1 MDAERDPGSG
11 TPSAAKGKRR
21 SLPPVLSKA
30 PPVAMVIF
38 GASGDL
44 TGRKILPALARL
56 ADRGVL
62 DDGFTVIGVAR
73 TEWSD
78 DEFRAH
84 VTESTP
90 DGGPKWR
97 ALTERFKYV
106 TGEYDHPDTFDQLKT
121 HLDEAD
127 QVDGTDGNRLYYLAT
142 IPSVF
147 GLVARAL
154 AKHGCSGPGD
164 GGTFARV
171 VVEKPFGHDLASAL
185 DLNDQM
191 HAAFDESQI
200 YRIDHY
206 MGKETVQNVL
216 ALRFANA
223 IFEPIWN
230 RRYIEQVQVTVAES
244 LGVEHRG
251 GFYETAGALRD
262 IVQNH
267 VMQVLALT
275 LMESPTST
283 DADRIRDEKVKLLQA
298 IDIPTPDEAVD
309 KSVRG
314 QYTAGTIDGE
324 PVVGYR
330 EEEDVAPDSQ
340 TETFLALRLRVEN
353 WRWAGVPI
361 YVRTGKRLP
370 ARVTEV
376 ALTFRQ
382 VPFLLFDHRS
392 SRDLRPNTLIL
403 RIQPDEGISLEFG
416 AKVPGEKFHLRS
428 VAMDFSYAEAFA
440 GADAADG
447 YERLIHDAM
456 VGDATLFIRSDEVEQ
471 AWRIVDPYLEAW
483 SEPGGGLHFYEAGT
497 WGPHMADLLVERSG
511 DEWRNPV
518 VDLELSGGRQ
528 AAPRPVTPWAT
539 VSASGRHE
547 RHRRP
552 GRVGAR
558 VPSPTW
564 WPTDLATAA
573 PAGYTLFLSGGGT
586 ATECYRALAARPG
599 CRGTGS
605 TSTWATSAACRPT
618 TPTPTTAWSPRS
630 CSTPSGRCTPTTRCT
645 PAANRPR
652 PPPPTSDW
660 SKSSADLDL
669 VHLGLGPDGHTA
681 SLFPGSDAA
690 GRHRR
695 RPPGRGQHRP
705 ERASTRTSGITLT
718 FAGIARARQ
727 RGRHRG
733 GRLEARRAGPH
744 RGG

>member
-1 MDAERDPGSG
+1 MSTDPISIAAAMDAERDPGSS
-11 TPSAAKGKRR
+11 TTSAAQGEQR

-73 TEWSD
+73 TEWTD
-78 DEFRAH
+78 DDFRAH
-84 VTESTP
+84 VAASTP
-90 DGGPKWR
+90 EGGAKWR
-97 ALTERFKYV
+97 ALTERFKYI
-106 TGEYDHPDTFDQLKT
+106 TGEYDHPDTFDQLKV

-127 QVDGTDGNRLYYLAT
+127 RVDGTDGNRLYYLAT

-147 GLVARAL
+147 GLVAQAL
-154 AKHGCSGPGD
+154 ATHGCSGPGP

-171 VVEKPFGHDLASAL
+171 VVEKPFGRDLSSAL
-185 DLNDQM
+185 ELNDQM
-191 HAAFDESQI
+191 HAAFDELQI

-324 PVVGYR
+324 PVAGYR

-340 TETFLALRLRVEN
+340 TETYLALRLRVEN

-392 SRDLRPNTLIL
+392 SRDLRPNTLVL

-416 AKVPGEKFHLRS
+416 AKVPGEKFHIRS
-428 VAMDFSYAEAFA
+428 VAMDFSYDEAFA
-440 GADAADG
+440 GAEAADG

-483 SEPGGGLHFYEAGT
+483 SEPGGGLHFYPAGS

-518 VDLELSGGRQ
+518 
-528 AAPRPVTPWAT
+528 
-539 VSASGRHE
+539 
-547 RHRRP
+547 
-552 GRVGAR
+552 
-558 VPSPTW
+558 
-564 WPTDLATAA
+564 
-573 PAGYTLFLSGGGT
+573 
-586 ATECYRALAARPG
+586 
-599 CRGTGS
+599 
-605 TSTWATSAACRPT
+605 
-618 TPTPTTAWSPRS
+618 
-630 CSTPSGRCTPTTRCT
+630 
-645 PAANRPR
+645 
-652 PPPPTSDW
+652 
-660 SKSSADLDL
+660 LDL
-669 VHLGLGPDGHTA
+669 GLADGQQHP
-681 SLFPGSDAA
+681 FP
-690 GRHRR
+690 
-695 RPPGRGQHRP
+695 Q
-705 ERASTRTSGITLT
+705 
-718 FAGIARARQ
+718 
-727 RGRHRG
+727 
-733 GRLEARRAGPH
+733 
-744 RGG
+744 

>member
-1 MDAERDPGSG
+1 MTISAESTAAAIDAERDPGSD
-11 TPSAAKGKRR
+11 TTSAADGEKRP
-21 SLPPVLSKA
+21 LPPVLSKA

-78 DEFRAH
+78 DEFRSH
-84 VTESTP
+84 VAESTP
-90 DGGPKWR
+90 DAGPKWR
-97 ALTERFKYV
+97 ALTERFKYI
-106 TGEYDHPDTFDQLKT
+106 TGEYDHPETFDQLKA

-127 QVDGTDGNRLYYLAT
+127 TIDGTDGNRLYYLAT

-147 GLVARAL
+147 GLVAQAL
-154 AKHGCSGPGD
+154 ATHGCNGPGE

-171 VVEKPFGHDLASAL
+171 VVEKPFGRDLASAL
-185 DLNDQM
+185 ELNVQM
-191 HAAFDESQI
+191 QTAFNENQI

-283 DADRIRDEKVKLLQA
+283 DADRIRDEKVKLLRA
-298 IDIPTPDEAVD
+298 IYIPTPDEAVD

-314 QYTAGTIDGE
+314 QYSAGTIDGKDV
-324 PVVGYR
+324 PGYR
-330 EEEDVAPDSQ
+330 QEVDVAPDSQ
-340 TETFLALRLRVEN
+340 TETYLALRLRVEN
-353 WRWAGVPI
+353 WRWSGVPI
-361 YVRTGKRLP
+361 DVRTGKRLP

-382 VPFLLFDHRS
+382 VPFLLFDHRT

-416 AKVPGEKFHLRS
+416 AKVPGEKFHIRS
-428 VAMDFSYAEAFA
+428 VAMDFSYDEAFA
-440 GADAADG
+440 GSDAADG

-456 VGDATLFIRSDEVEQ
+456 VGDATLFIRSDEVDQ
-471 AWRIVDPYLEAW
+471 AWRIVDPYLQAW
-483 SEPGGGLHFYEAGT
+483 SEPGGALHFYPAGT

-518 VDLELSGGRQ
+518 VDLELGGGGRQ
-528 AAPRPVTPWAT
+528 T
-539 VSASGRHE
+539 
-547 RHRRP
+547 
-552 GRVGAR
+552 
-558 VPSPTW
+558 
-564 WPTDLATAA
+564 
-573 PAGYTLFLSGGGT
+573 
-586 ATECYRALAARPG
+586 
-599 CRGTGS
+599 
-605 TSTWATSAACRPT
+605 
-618 TPTPTTAWSPRS
+618 
-630 CSTPSGRCTPTTRCT
+630 
-645 PAANRPR
+645 
-652 PPPPTSDW
+652 
-660 SKSSADLDL
+660 
-669 VHLGLGPDGHTA
+669 HLE
-681 SLFPGSDAA
+681 
-690 GRHRR
+690 
-695 RPPGRGQHRP
+695 Q
-705 ERASTRTSGITLT
+705 
-718 FAGIARARQ
+718 
-727 RGRHRG
+727 
-733 GRLEARRAGPH
+733 
-744 RGG
+744 

>member
-1 MDAERDPGSG
+1 VSHDPESIAASIDAGRDPGSG
-11 TPSAAKGKRR
+11 TPSAASSAKR

-73 TEWSD
+73 TEWSNE
-78 DEFRAH
+78 EFRAH
-84 VTESTP
+84 VAESTP
-90 DGGPKWR
+90 DGGAKWK
-97 ALTERFKYV
+97 ALTERFKYI
-106 TGEYDHPDTFDQLKT
+106 TGEYDHPNTFDMLKT

-127 QVDGTDGNRLYYLAT
+127 KVDGTDGNRLYYLAT

-147 GLVARAL
+147 GLVAGAL
-154 AKHGCSGPGD
+154 AKHGCAGPGEN
-164 GGTFARV
+164 GTFSRV
-171 VVEKPFGHDLASAL
+171 VVEKPFGRDLQSAL

-283 DADRIRDEKVKLLQA
+283 DADRIRDEKVKLLHA

-314 QYTAGTIDGE
+314 QYTAGTIDGA

-340 TETFLALRLRVEN
+340 IETYLALRLRVEN

-382 VPFLLFDHRS
+382 VPFLLFDHRA

-471 AWRIVDPYLEAW
+471 AWRIVDPYLQAW
-483 SEPGGGLHFYEAGT
+483 SEPGASLHFYEAGT

-528 AAPRPVTPWAT
+528 
-539 VSASGRHE
+539 
-547 RHRRP
+547 
-552 GRVGAR
+552 
-558 VPSPTW
+558 
-564 WPTDLATAA
+564 
-573 PAGYTLFLSGGGT
+573 
-586 ATECYRALAARPG
+586 
-599 CRGTGS
+599 
-605 TSTWATSAACRPT
+605 
-618 TPTPTTAWSPRS
+618 
-630 CSTPSGRCTPTTRCT
+630 TR
-645 PAANRPR
+645 
-652 PPPPTSDW
+652 
-660 SKSSADLDL
+660 LD
-669 VHLGLGPDGHTA
+669 
-681 SLFPGSDAA
+681 
-690 GRHRR
+690 
-695 RPPGRGQHRP
+695 Q
-705 ERASTRTSGITLT
+705 
-718 FAGIARARQ
+718 
-727 RGRHRG
+727 
-733 GRLEARRAGPH
+733 
-744 RGG
+744 

>member
-1 MDAERDPGSG
+1 VSPDPESIAAAMDAERDPGSA
-11 TPSAAKGKRR
+11 TPSAAEGKQRT
-21 SLPPVLSKA
+21 LPPVLSKA

-78 DEFRAH
+78 GEFRSH
-84 VTESTP
+84 VAESTP
-90 DGGPKWR
+90 DAGPKWR

-127 QVDGTDGNRLYYLAT
+127 ALDGTDGNRLYYLAT

-147 GLVARAL
+147 GLVAQAL
-154 AKHGCSGPGD
+154 ATHGCSGPGE

-171 VVEKPFGHDLASAL
+171 VVEKPFGRDLASAL
-185 DLNDQM
+185 ELNDQM
-191 HAAFDESQI
+191 HTAFEESQI

-283 DADRIRDEKVKLLQA
+283 DADRVRDEKVKLLQA

-314 QYTAGTIDGE
+314 QYTAGAIDGE

-340 TETFLALRLRVEN
+340 TETYLALRLRVEN

-428 VAMDFSYAEAFA
+428 VAMDFSYEEAFA
-440 GADAADG
+440 GAEAADG

-483 SEPGGGLHFYEAGT
+483 SEPGGALHFYPAGS

-511 DEWRNPV
+511 DEWRSPV
-518 VDLELSGGRQ
+518 VDLELNGGRQ
-528 AAPRPVTPWAT
+528 A
-539 VSASGRHE
+539 
-547 RHRRP
+547 
-552 GRVGAR
+552 
-558 VPSPTW
+558 
-564 WPTDLATAA
+564 
-573 PAGYTLFLSGGGT
+573 
-586 ATECYRALAARPG
+586 
-599 CRGTGS
+599 
-605 TSTWATSAACRPT
+605 
-618 TPTPTTAWSPRS
+618 
-630 CSTPSGRCTPTTRCT
+630 
-645 PAANRPR
+645 
-652 PPPPTSDW
+652 
-660 SKSSADLDL
+660 
-669 VHLGLGPDGHTA
+669 HLE
-681 SLFPGSDAA
+681 
-690 GRHRR
+690 
-695 RPPGRGQHRP
+695 Q
-705 ERASTRTSGITLT
+705 
-718 FAGIARARQ
+718 
-727 RGRHRG
+727 
-733 GRLEARRAGPH
+733 
-744 RGG
+744 

>member
-1 MDAERDPGSG
+1 MTGPESIAAGMDAGRDPGSD
-11 TPSAAKGKRR
+11 TSSAAKDEERT
-21 SLPPVLSKA
+21 LPPVLSKA

-78 DEFRAH
+78 DDFRAH
-84 VTESTP
+84 VAESTH

-106 TGEYDHPDTFDQLKT
+106 TGEYDHPDTFDLLKT

-147 GLVARAL
+147 GLVAGAL
-154 AKHGCSGPGD
+154 AKHGCSGPGE
-164 GGTFARV
+164 GGSFARV
-171 VVEKPFGHDLASAL
+171 VVEKPFGRDLDSAL
-185 DLNDQM
+185 ALNDQM

-230 RRYIEQVQVTVAES
+230 RRYVEQVQVTVAES

-314 QYTAGTIDGE
+314 QYSAGVIDGE

-330 EEEDVAPDSQ
+330 DEEDVAPDSQ
-340 TETFLALRLRVEN
+340 IETYLALRLRVEN

-416 AKVPGEKFHLRS
+416 AKIPGEKFHLRS
-428 VAMDFSYAEAFA
+428 VAMDFSYDDAFA
-440 GADAADG
+440 GTEAADG

-471 AWRIVDPYLEAW
+471 AWRIVDPYLVAW
-483 SEPGGGLHFYEAGT
+483 SQPGGALHFYPAGT

-518 VDLELSGGRQ
+518 MDLELSGGRQ
-528 AAPRPVTPWAT
+528 TT
-539 VSASGRHE
+539 
-547 RHRRP
+547 
-552 GRVGAR
+552 
-558 VPSPTW
+558 
-564 WPTDLATAA
+564 
-573 PAGYTLFLSGGGT
+573 
-586 ATECYRALAARPG
+586 TE
-599 CRGTGS
+599 
-605 TSTWATSAACRPT
+605 
-618 TPTPTTAWSPRS
+618 
-630 CSTPSGRCTPTTRCT
+630 
-645 PAANRPR
+645 
-652 PPPPTSDW
+652 
-660 SKSSADLDL
+660 
-669 VHLGLGPDGHTA
+669 
-681 SLFPGSDAA
+681 
-690 GRHRR
+690 
-695 RPPGRGQHRP
+695 Q
-705 ERASTRTSGITLT
+705 
-718 FAGIARARQ
+718 
-727 RGRHRG
+727 
-733 GRLEARRAGPH
+733 
-744 RGG
+744 

>member
-1 MDAERDPGSG
+1 MTNSAESTAAAIDAERDPGSEI
-11 TPSAAKGKRR
+11 TSAAEGERR
-21 SLPPVLSKA
+21 TLPPVLSKA

-78 DEFRAH
+78 EDFRSH
-84 VTESTP
+84 VAESTP
-90 DGGPKWR
+90 DAGPKWR

-127 QVDGTDGNRLYYLAT
+127 KIDGTDGNRLYYLAT

-147 GLVARAL
+147 GLVAQAL
-154 AKHGCSGPGD
+154 AAHGCSGPGE

-171 VVEKPFGHDLASAL
+171 VVEKPFGRDLDSAL
-185 DLNDQM
+185 DLNKQM
-191 HAAFDESQI
+191 QAAFEESQI
-200 YRIDHY
+200 FRIDHY

-230 RRYIEQVQVTVAES
+230 RRYVEQVQVTVAES

-283 DADRIRDEKVKLLQA
+283 DADRIRDEKVKLLRA
-298 IDIPTPDEAVD
+298 IYIPTPDEAVD

-314 QYTAGTIDGE
+314 QYSAGTIDGKDV
-324 PVVGYR
+324 PGYR
-330 EEEDVAPDSQ
+330 QEDDVAPDSQ
-340 TETFLALRLRVEN
+340 TETYLALRLRVEN

-382 VPFLLFDHRS
+382 VPFLLFDHRT

-416 AKVPGEKFHLRS
+416 AKVPGEKFHIRS
-428 VAMDFSYAEAFA
+428 VAMDFSYDDAFA
-440 GADAADG
+440 GSDAADG

-456 VGDATLFIRSDEVEQ
+456 VGDATLFIRSDEVDQ
-471 AWRIVDPYLEAW
+471 AWRIVDPYLQAW
-483 SEPGGGLHFYEAGT
+483 SEPGGALHFYPAGT
-497 WGPHMADLLVERSG
+497 WGPHMADLLAERSG

-528 AAPRPVTPWAT
+528 T
-539 VSASGRHE
+539 
-547 RHRRP
+547 
-552 GRVGAR
+552 
-558 VPSPTW
+558 
-564 WPTDLATAA
+564 
-573 PAGYTLFLSGGGT
+573 
-586 ATECYRALAARPG
+586 
-599 CRGTGS
+599 
-605 TSTWATSAACRPT
+605 
-618 TPTPTTAWSPRS
+618 
-630 CSTPSGRCTPTTRCT
+630 
-645 PAANRPR
+645 
-652 PPPPTSDW
+652 
-660 SKSSADLDL
+660 
-669 VHLGLGPDGHTA
+669 HLE
-681 SLFPGSDAA
+681 
-690 GRHRR
+690 
-695 RPPGRGQHRP
+695 Q
-705 ERASTRTSGITLT
+705 
-718 FAGIARARQ
+718 
-727 RGRHRG
+727 
-733 GRLEARRAGPH
+733 
-744 RGG
+744 

>member
-1 MDAERDPGSG
+1 MRNADSKAANPG
-11 TPSAAKGKRR
+11 TLNRRR

-44 TGRKILPALARL
+44 TARKILPALARL

-73 TEWSD
+73 TEWRD
-78 DEFRAH
+78 EEFRAH
-84 VTESTP
+84 VAEATP
-90 DGGPKWR
+90 EGGPKWKD
-97 ALTERFKYV
+97 LTGRFKYIA
-106 TGEYDHPDTFDQLKT
+106 GEYDHPDTFAQLKM

-127 QVDGTDGNRLYYLAT
+127 QRDATAGNRLYYLAT

-147 GLVARAL
+147 GLVAGAL
-154 AKHGCSGPGD
+154 ATHGCVGPD
-164 GGTFARV
+164 NDQRFMRV
-171 VVEKPFGHDLASAL
+171 VVEKPYGRDLESAIAL
-185 DLNDQM
+185 DEQM
-191 HAAFDESQI
+191 HGAFEERQI

-223 IFEPIWN
+223 VFEPIWN
-230 RRYIEQVQVTVAES
+230 RRYVEQVQVTVAES

-275 LMESPTST
+275 LMESPTSA

-314 QYTAGTIDGE
+314 QYAAGAIDGKE
-324 PVVGYR
+324 VVGYR
-330 EEEDVAPDSQ
+330 QEEDVAPDSQ
-340 TETFLALRLRVEN
+340 TETYLALRLRVEN

-382 VPFLLFDHRS
+382 VPFLLFDHRT

-416 AKVPGEKFHLRS
+416 AKVPGEKFHIRS
-428 VAMDFSYAEAFA
+428 VAMDFSYAETFA
-440 GADAADG
+440 GVEAADG

-456 VGDATLFIRSDEVEQ
+456 VGDATLFIRSDEVQQ
-471 AWRIVDPYLEAW
+471 AWRIVDPYLRAW
-483 SEPGGGLHFYEAGT
+483 SEPGGAMHTYPAGT

-518 VDLELSGGRQ
+518 IDLELSGGR
-528 AAPRPVTPWAT
+528 
-539 VSASGRHE
+539 
-547 RHRRP
+547 
-552 GRVGAR
+552 
-558 VPSPTW
+558 
-564 WPTDLATAA
+564 L
-573 PAGYTLFLSGGGT
+573 
-586 ATECYRALAARPG
+586 TEI
-599 CRGTGS
+599 
-605 TSTWATSAACRPT
+605 
-618 TPTPTTAWSPRS
+618 
-630 CSTPSGRCTPTTRCT
+630 
-645 PAANRPR
+645 N
-652 PPPPTSDW
+652 
-660 SKSSADLDL
+660 
-669 VHLGLGPDGHTA
+669 
-681 SLFPGSDAA
+681 
-690 GRHRR
+690 
-695 RPPGRGQHRP
+695 Q
-705 ERASTRTSGITLT
+705 
-718 FAGIARARQ
+718 
-727 RGRHRG
+727 
-733 GRLEARRAGPH
+733 
-744 RGG
+744 

>member
-1 MDAERDPGSG
+1 MTNSAESTAAAIDAERDPGSEI
-11 TPSAAKGKRR
+11 TSAAEGERR
-21 SLPPVLSKA
+21 TLPPVLSKA

-78 DEFRAH
+78 EDFRSH
-84 VTESTP
+84 VAESTP
-90 DGGPKWR
+90 DAGPKWR

-127 QVDGTDGNRLYYLAT
+127 KIDGTDGNRLYYLAT

-147 GLVARAL
+147 GLVAQAL
-154 AKHGCSGPGD
+154 AAHGCSGPGE

-171 VVEKPFGHDLASAL
+171 VVEKPFGRDLDSAL
-185 DLNDQM
+185 DLNKQM
-191 HAAFDESQI
+191 QAAFEESQI
-200 YRIDHY
+200 FRIDHY

-230 RRYIEQVQVTVAES
+230 RRYVEQVQVTVAES

-283 DADRIRDEKVKLLQA
+283 DADRIRDEKVKLLRA
-298 IDIPTPDEAVD
+298 IYIPTPDEAVD

-314 QYTAGTIDGE
+314 QYSAGTIDGKDV
-324 PVVGYR
+324 PGYR
-330 EEEDVAPDSQ
+330 QEDDVAPDSQ
-340 TETFLALRLRVEN
+340 TETYLALRLRVEN

-382 VPFLLFDHRS
+382 VPFLLFDHRT

-416 AKVPGEKFHLRS
+416 AKVPGEKFHIRS

-440 GADAADG
+440 GTEAADG

-483 SEPGGGLHFYEAGT
+483 SEPGGALHPYPAGT
-497 WGPHMADLLVERSG
+497 WGPHLADLLVERSG

-528 AAPRPVTPWAT
+528 T
-539 VSASGRHE
+539 
-547 RHRRP
+547 
-552 GRVGAR
+552 
-558 VPSPTW
+558 
-564 WPTDLATAA
+564 
-573 PAGYTLFLSGGGT
+573 
-586 ATECYRALAARPG
+586 
-599 CRGTGS
+599 
-605 TSTWATSAACRPT
+605 
-618 TPTPTTAWSPRS
+618 
-630 CSTPSGRCTPTTRCT
+630 
-645 PAANRPR
+645 
-652 PPPPTSDW
+652 
-660 SKSSADLDL
+660 
-669 VHLGLGPDGHTA
+669 HLE
-681 SLFPGSDAA
+681 
-690 GRHRR
+690 
-695 RPPGRGQHRP
+695 Q
-705 ERASTRTSGITLT
+705 
-718 FAGIARARQ
+718 
-727 RGRHRG
+727 
-733 GRLEARRAGPH
+733 
-744 RGG
+744 

>member
-1 MDAERDPGSG
+1 MSHDPESIAASIDAQRDPGSG
-11 TPSAAKGKRR
+11 TSSAAVGAKR

-73 TEWSD
+73 TAWSNE
-78 DEFRAH
+78 EFRTH

-97 ALTERFKYV
+97 ALTERFKYI
-106 TGEYDHPDTFDQLKT
+106 TGEYDHPNTFDMLKT

-127 QVDGTDGNRLYYLAT
+127 KVDGTDGNRLYYLAT

-147 GLVARAL
+147 GLVAGAL
-154 AKHGCSGPGD
+154 AKHGCSGPGEN
-164 GGTFARV
+164 GTFARV
-171 VVEKPFGHDLASAL
+171 VVEKPFGRDLQSAL

-191 HAAFDESQI
+191 HTAFDEKQI

-330 EEEDVAPDSQ
+330 QEEDVAPDSQ
-340 TETFLALRLRVEN
+340 TETYLALRLRVEN

-382 VPFLLFDHRS
+382 VPFLLFDHRA

-440 GADAADG
+440 GAEAADG

-471 AWRIVDPYLEAW
+471 AWRIVDPYLQAW
-483 SEPGGGLHFYEAGT
+483 SEPGASLHLYEAGT

-528 AAPRPVTPWAT
+528 T
-539 VSASGRHE
+539 H
-547 RHRRP
+547 
-552 GRVGAR
+552 
-558 VPSPTW
+558 
-564 WPTDLATAA
+564 
-573 PAGYTLFLSGGGT
+573 
-586 ATECYRALAARPG
+586 
-599 CRGTGS
+599 
-605 TSTWATSAACRPT
+605 
-618 TPTPTTAWSPRS
+618 
-630 CSTPSGRCTPTTRCT
+630 
-645 PAANRPR
+645 
-652 PPPPTSDW
+652 
-660 SKSSADLDL
+660 LD
-669 VHLGLGPDGHTA
+669 
-681 SLFPGSDAA
+681 
-690 GRHRR
+690 
-695 RPPGRGQHRP
+695 Q
-705 ERASTRTSGITLT
+705 
-718 FAGIARARQ
+718 
-727 RGRHRG
+727 
-733 GRLEARRAGPH
+733 
-744 RGG
+744 

>member
-1 MDAERDPGSG
+1 MTIDPESIAASIDAGRDPGSD
-11 TPSAAKGKRR
+11 TPSAAHGHRR

-78 DEFRAH
+78 EEFRAH
-84 VTESTP
+84 VVESTP
-90 DGGPKWR
+90 DGGAKWR

-106 TGEYDHPDTFDQLKT
+106 TGEYDHPDTFDQLKS

-147 GLVARAL
+147 GLVAQAL
-154 AKHGCSGPGD
+154 AKHGCSGPGPN
-164 GGTFARV
+164 GTFARV
-171 VVEKPFGHDLASAL
+171 VVEKPFGRDLASAL
-185 DLNDQM
+185 ELNDQM
-191 HAAFDESQI
+191 HQAFDEAQI

-230 RRYIEQVQVTVAES
+230 RRYIDQVQVTVSES

-314 QYTAGTIDGE
+314 QYTAGTIDGA

-340 TETFLALRLRVEN
+340 TETYLALRLRVEN

-428 VAMDFSYAEAFA
+428 VAMDFSYDEAFA
-440 GADAADG
+440 GAEAADG

-483 SEPGGGLHFYEAGT
+483 SEPGGALHFYPAGS

-518 VDLELSGGRQ
+518 VDLELHGGRQ
-528 AAPRPVTPWAT
+528 P
-539 VSASGRHE
+539 H
-547 RHRRP
+547 
-552 GRVGAR
+552 
-558 VPSPTW
+558 
-564 WPTDLATAA
+564 
-573 PAGYTLFLSGGGT
+573 
-586 ATECYRALAARPG
+586 
-599 CRGTGS
+599 
-605 TSTWATSAACRPT
+605 
-618 TPTPTTAWSPRS
+618 
-630 CSTPSGRCTPTTRCT
+630 
-645 PAANRPR
+645 
-652 PPPPTSDW
+652 
-660 SKSSADLDL
+660 LD
-669 VHLGLGPDGHTA
+669 
-681 SLFPGSDAA
+681 
-690 GRHRR
+690 
-695 RPPGRGQHRP
+695 Q
-705 ERASTRTSGITLT
+705 
-718 FAGIARARQ
+718 
-727 RGRHRG
+727 
-733 GRLEARRAGPH
+733 
-744 RGG
+744 